1 MHQIYIHI
9 HSSRIY
15 LEIRNGA
22 LRLTWDF
29 PSYIR
34 AHTSIYN
41 QQEDRRM
48 WIEYFVWNK
57 SWEEKKTF
65 TKSMNKKVH
74 TLHQLTS
81 SSTSKFDT
89 DLLLKRNVFGKILLH
104 ESVVFSPD
112 VLKFATRNE
121 KNAKFVRLKLKER
134 KKKHETIVSLSW
146 YIASFVHLINSVKM
160 YVANMIC
167 SLCMLGIVRTICM
180 VVEFLFSVY
189 GVRPKPGKVENNDF
203 LHFFVSLVLLAV
215 CHKNRFIAW
224 TS

>member
-1 MHQIYIHI
+1 MCHTYIY
-9 HSSRIY
+9 S
-15 LEIRNGA
+15 
-22 LRLTWDF
+22 
-29 PSYIR
+29 
-34 AHTSIYN
+34 

-65 TKSMNKKVH
+65 KKSMNKKVH

-104 ESVVFSPD
+104 ESVVFSSD
-112 VLKFATRNE
+112 VLKFATRNI
-121 KNAKFVRLKLKER
+121 KNAKCVRLKLNER
-134 KKKHETIVSLSW
+134 KKNETIVSLSW

-160 YVANMIC
+160 YAANMIC
-167 SLCMLGIVRTICM
+167 SLCMLGIVRALCM
-180 VVEFLFSVY
+180 VVECLFSGY

-215 CHKNRFIAW
+215 YHKNQFIAW